1 MDKFIETVTAK
12 IKADI
17 EVDCKKHLEQR
28 FSEEFCVYVNDAV
41 KRVQD
46 SYNNPDEEKWVDICD
61 KVEYPHGMGGGLS
74 YRTGASGVF
83 IVRFLNSYSN
93 DNSYAIDNYGNSYN
107 YSRTSLKQLDFEK
120 LQMEN
125 PDNYVYPLPKW
136 CLDLVSTF
144 NTLYDGLDATKLTKY
159 LKDIAR
165 EVFEE
170 AIYYNNLYSENYA
183 LKTELQELK
192 SKLELTA
199 PTDDLLGLDD

>member
-46 SYNNPDEEKWVDICD
+46 SYEEKWVDICD
-61 KVEYPHGMGGGLS
+61 KLAETNSGIGLTYHTGM
-74 YRTGASGVF
+74 SGVF
-83 IVRFLNSYSN
+83 IVKILHYCNGSAVSF
-93 DNSYAIDNYGNSYN
+93 AIDNYGNSYN
-107 YSRTSLKQLDFEK
+107 YSRNSLKQLDFEK

-144 NTLYDGLDATKLTKY
+144 NRVYYGEEETTKLTKY